1 MATVNFQGNPVNVAG
16 HFPQPG
22 DTAPSFMLVDGQLN
36 DVSLSQFAGK
46 KKVLSI
52 VPSIDTEVCATST
65 RKFNEEASFLKD
77 AVVLVISA
85 DLPFAQARFC
95 GAEGLKNVV
104 MLSTMR
110 GRDFHKDYGVLI
122 TDHPLSGLCARGV
135 VVLDKNDRVVYSH
148 LVPEITQEPDYAAAM
163 KALVAIPD

>member
-1 MATVNFQGNPVNVAG
+1 MSTVTLEGNPVNVAG
-16 HFPQPG
+16 HFLQPG
-22 DTAPSFMLVDGQLN
+22 DTAPSFMLVDNKLN

-52 VPSIDTEVCATST
+52 VPSLDTSVCAAST
-65 RKFNEEASFLKD
+65 RKFNEEASFVKD
-77 AVVLVISA
+77 AVILVISA

-95 GAEGLKNVV
+95 GAEGLKNVIT
-104 MLSTMR
+104 LSTMR
-110 GRDFHKDYGVLI
+110 GRDFHKDYGVMI

-135 VVLDKNDRVVYSH
+135 VVLDQNDKVVYSQ

-163 KALVAIPD
+163 KALASIPD

>member
-1 MATVNFQGNPVNVAG
+1 MSTVTFKGNTLNVAG
-16 HFPQPG
+16 HFPRPG
-22 DTAPSFMLVDGQLN
+22 DTAPSFMLVDGELN
-36 DVSLSQFAGK
+36 DVSLSRFAGK

-52 VPSIDTEVCATST
+52 VPSIDTSVCATST
-65 RKFNEEASFLKD
+65 RKFNEEAAFVKD

-95 GAEGLKNVV
+95 GAEGLKNVI

-122 TDHPLSGLCARGV
+122 TDHPLGGLCARGV
-135 VVLDKNDRVVYSH
+135 VVLDQNDKVVYSQ

-163 KALVAIPD
+163 KALASIPD